1 MEIIAKFKNDFNRD
15 VIDNLPIISG
25 EYTNHQPMKSTHN
38 HVAADP
44 QIYCQNINFFKSIFD
59 AAAIGQYLGGGDP
72 RNSTH
77 GPGFITESCIFNPSL
92 LVYEWLE
99 DLEGRKVPFAVY
111 GGEKFRVNNLH
122 IHSKNLWQFT
132 SKTFKCSK
140 KRHQTGGKRQKQV
153 AVFQEKNKTPTF

>member
-1 MEIIAKFKNDFNRD
+1 M
-15 VIDNLPIISG
+15 
-25 EYTNHQPMKSTHN
+25 
-38 HVAADP
+38 AADP

-72 RNSTH
+72 RNGTH
-77 GPGFITESCIFNPSL
+77 GPGFINESCIFNPSL